1 MQLVLQ
7 QLINGISIGSIYA
20 LLAVGVSLVYSI
32 LNFSNFSHGGYISVG
47 AYLGYFAM
55 VSWGLPTAVALL
67 VAVGGAGIVAILAD
81 RGAYLPVRKRG
92 GDPLY
97 YTIASLG
104 VGIIIQNL
112 IILIVGP
119 NFKNYPPDLIPMR
132 SIQVMGLYISV
143 FDLIAMAVAA
153 VGLIALEFFIM
164 KTKTG
169 TAIRCAAFDIQTAEL
184 MGINSSVLIM
194 TVFGI
199 AGLLAGVGGVF
210 LGVKYTVYP
219 TLGTLQSKAMTGAIL
234 GGFGSVKGAIVG
246 ALLLGVLEVFV
257 AAFVS
262 SQMRDPIVFVI
273 LIVVLLFKPAG
284 LMNKVVDEKV

>member
-1 MQLVLQ
+1 MKLVLQ

-20 LLAVGVSLVYSI
+20 LIAVGVSLVYSI

-47 AYLGYFAM
+47 AYVGYFAM
-55 VSWGLPTAVALL
+55 AAWKLPMAAVL
-67 VAVGGAGIVAILAD
+67 IVAILCAGCVAVLAD
-81 RGAYLPVRKRG
+81 RGAYLPVRKHG

-104 VGIIIQNL
+104 VGIVIQNL

-119 NFKNYPPDLIPMR
+119 NFKNYPPDMFPAR
-132 SIQVMGLYISV
+132 SIQFMGLYVST
-143 FDLIAMAVAA
+143 FDLLAMGVAA
-153 VGLIALEFFIM
+153 LGLIVLEFFIM

-169 TAIRCAAFDIQTAEL
+169 TAIRCAAFDMHTAEL
-184 MGINSSVLIM
+184 MGINTSTLIM
-194 TVFGI
+194 MVFFI
-199 AGLLAGVGGVF
+199 AGMLAGIGGMF

-234 GGFGSVKGAIVG
+234 GGLGSIKGAIVG
-246 ALLLGVLEVFV
+246 ALLLGIFEVFV

-262 SQMRDPIVFVI
+262 SQMRDPIVFMI
-273 LIVVLLFKPAG
+273 LIIVLLFKPAG
-284 LMNKVVDEKV
+284 ILNKVIDEKV